1 MAALIFICI
10 IETIIGGYIIRKLLK
25 ERNIIERTT
34 EESSEVV
41 YSKTK
46 EIQREK
52 EKNVQVQLSLRNA
65 NNLHEFVNNIVFKET
80 YSHQRYIKIYQK
92 ELEYREITQM
102 IWFINTC

>member
-41 YSKTK
+41 CSKTK
-46 EIQREK
+46 EIQ
-52 EKNVQVQLSLRNA
+52 
-65 NNLHEFVNNIVFKET
+65 
-80 YSHQRYIKIYQK
+80 
-92 ELEYREITQM
+92 
-102 IWFINTC
+102 